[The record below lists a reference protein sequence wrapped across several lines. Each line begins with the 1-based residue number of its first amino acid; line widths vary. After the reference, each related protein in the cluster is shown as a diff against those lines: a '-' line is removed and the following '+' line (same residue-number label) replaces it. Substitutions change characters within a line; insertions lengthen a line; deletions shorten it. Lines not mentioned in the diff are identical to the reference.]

1 MSSSEVIINEQALTD
16 VASSLRNYVASYREA
31 IESAIRS
38 IKANSC
44 DWGDED
50 FSSLVS
56 AISSFLQDVE
66 GIENETNQ
74 LVERINNKIS
84 AIHVLHSMKI

>member
-1 MSSSEVIINEQALTD
+1 MSSSEVIINEQALAD
-16 VASSLRNYVASYREA
+16 VASSIRTYVSSLKEA
-31 IESAIRS
+31 IESAVRS
-38 IKANSC
+38 IRANSS
-44 DWGDED
+44 DWADED
-50 FSSLVS
+50 FNSLVS
-56 AISSFLQDVE
+56 VVSSFLQDVE